1 MSVLRLSGFV
11 LSLLLLAS
19 LSALAAPAKTAGNSP
34 FSGDF
39 PVLTGQGRLQD
50 GVALNEPE
58 VAAISAR
65 TRLAVS
71 PSPVAIV
78 PLAGRNVPEAGQ

>member
-19 LSALAAPAKTAGNSP
+19 LSALASPATMAHNAP
-34 FSGDF
+34 FSKDF

-50 GVALNEPE
+50 GIASNEPGAHAGSGRE
-58 VAAISAR
+58 RV
-65 TRLAVS
+65 AVS
-71 PSPVAIV
+71 APESVIV
-78 PLAGRNVPEAGQ
+78 PPAGKNVPRVGQ